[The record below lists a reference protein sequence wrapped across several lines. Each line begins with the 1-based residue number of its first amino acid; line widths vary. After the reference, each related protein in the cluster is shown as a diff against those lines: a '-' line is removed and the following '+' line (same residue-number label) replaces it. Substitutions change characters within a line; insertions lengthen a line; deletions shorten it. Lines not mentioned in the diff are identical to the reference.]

1 MGIKNSMSKYIAI
14 IDSDDFYHENK
25 FALQIELLEKN
36 KNLSL
41 VGSNLS
47 LINAKN
53 KIIGQ
58 RLYPKLNEEIKK
70 EFLFKMPIANPSLV
84 IRKKDFEEIGLFNEK
99 YKKAEDLELWLRFL
113 SENKKMYNIQ
123 KNLVFYR
130 TPQDENEKRGREHY
144 KNYFFALKKHGNN
157 IWPFHQRIISLTMF
171 YIIKLLPD
179 VFLSYLLNT
188 SIVHKIKKI
197 KRNKI

>member
-1 MGIKNSMSKYIAI
+1 
-14 IDSDDFYHENK
+14 
-25 FALQIELLEKN
+25 
-36 KNLSL
+36 
-41 VGSNLS
+41 
-47 LINAKN
+47 
-53 KIIGQ
+53 
-58 RLYPKLNEEIKK
+58 
-70 EFLFKMPIANPSLV
+70 MPIANPSLV